1 MSKDL
6 FHEAREA
13 DAFTPSKE
21 SPVNDAIARR
31 VIPTHLT
38 KAACEGNAEM
48 IADLVK
54 SGNYNALD
62 VATKMKWM
70 IATLEQA
77 GKLIQEDCVN
87 EIEKHSGK
95 ANING
100 AEVIKKE
107 VGVKYSFD
115 ECGDREWNEFF
126 DAECEAEEKR
136 KSREKFLKSLMG
148 TLTIVNEQTGEIVT
162 LNPPIKSSTTNVQ
175 ITFK

>member
-6 FHEAREA
+6 FMEQRESE
-13 DAFTPSKE
+13 FSPQKE

-38 KAACEGNAEM
+38 KAASEGNAEM

-77 GKLIQEDCVN
+77 GKLIQEDCVD

-95 ANING
+95 ATING

-107 VGVKYSFD
+107 TGTKYD
-115 ECGDREWNEFF
+115 YEACGDAKWSNYAHIISSATESRKERE
-126 DAECEAEEKR
+126 A
-136 KSREKFLKSLMG
+136 FLKALK
-148 TLTIVNEQTGEIVT
+148 TPLTVADEETGEIVT
-162 LNPPIKSSTTNVQ
+162 LNPPIKSSTTNIA
-175 ITFK
+175 ITFR